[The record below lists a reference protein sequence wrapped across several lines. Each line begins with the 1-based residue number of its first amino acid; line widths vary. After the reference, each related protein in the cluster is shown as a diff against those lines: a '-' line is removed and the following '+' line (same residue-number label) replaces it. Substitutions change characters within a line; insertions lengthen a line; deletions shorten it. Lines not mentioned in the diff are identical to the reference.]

1 MSVVTTCDGFEVGL
15 EMRVVMVLTIPLYM
29 LKINRSSSHRRPTLP
44 SESALYNADQAWDWV
59 GVVGGG
65 RVVSGSLI
73 CGVFFIERLVWW

>member
-1 MSVVTTCDGFEVGL
+1 
-15 EMRVVMVLTIPLYM
+15 MRNKLV
-29 LKINRSSSHRRPTLP
+29 
-44 SESALYNADQAWDWV
+44 LYNADQAWGWV